1 MLLSQQKVGRCK
13 TLHLR
18 LQDSVQTSIIPR
30 NILKQKFLVFLNS
43 LVALI
48 LEAVYVAIYILL
60 GFGLSQLVKYTIGAK
75 WTGVM
80 DNIRHGT
87 LIVVSVVGAFRFIAR
102 TGIQTYRDLK
112 KELNNEHNRTH

>member
-60 GFGLSQLVKYTIGAK
+60 GFGLSELVKLYY
-75 WTGVM
+75 WCEM
-80 DNIRHGT
+80 DWDYG
-87 LIVVSVVGAFRFIAR
+87 
-102 TGIQTYRDLK
+102 
-112 KELNNEHNRTH
+112 